1 MTPEELAFL
10 FTPRRRINPETGS
23 ALPKRGPSGQMAADF
38 GVPGAVDPYEAL
50 LKLAMQRTSQGVGA
64 IGDAAAYPFTP
75 NSWYG
80 KQVIQPNGQFGG
92 KILEYSP
99 TQKAGFGAAGMGALI
114 GTGVGL
120 DNAMHPAAQAAGTP
134 SSASMNRA
142 DAPGIDEM
150 SAYPPLHPSSEFM
163 NRSNAQ
169 GIDELSAYPSRPSS
183 SFMDRSDRPGVD
195 ETSAY
200 LNPLNRSG
208 PSETS
213 AYPHGAVRRQA
224 PADRSA
230 PASAPM
236 PPTRPAELAREQP
249 SILSR
254 IFSGENF
261 QSNNQPVNKPMDG
274 APVNWGNSDSAA
286 DFFRADKA
294 LQQARPEMFQQGS
307 DDSGH
312 ARGGTVGQQ
321 GKGASGN
328 NAALHKALEIIH
340 HMLMQRH

>member
-1 MTPEELAFL
+1 MSPEEILAL
-10 FTPRRRINPETGS
+10 FTPQRRINPTTG
-23 ALPKRGPSGQMAADF
+23 AAVPKRAASGQMEANF

-50 LKLAMQRTSQGVGA
+50 LKLAMERTNQGARTVGN
-64 IGDAAAYPFTP
+64 AAAYPFTP
-75 NSWYG
+75 NTWNG
-80 KQVIQPNGQFGG
+80 RQVINPNGQFGG
-92 KILEYSP
+92 KIMEYSP
-99 TQKAGFGAAGMGALI
+99 TQKAAAGAAGTGALI

-120 DNAMHPAAQAAGTP
+120 DNAMHPAAQAAGMP
-134 SSASMNRA
+134 SSANMNRA
-142 DAPGIDEM
+142 DAAGIDEM

-163 NRSNAQ
+163 NRANAQ

-200 LNPLNRSG
+200 LNPLDRSG

-213 AYPHGAVRRQA
+213 AYPHGAVHQQD
-224 PADRSA
+224 PAARSA

-261 QSNNQPVNKPMDG
+261 QSNNQPVNKPMGG

-294 LQQARPEMFQQGS
+294 LQQARPEMFKKPADEGMS
-307 DDSGH
+307 
-312 ARGGTVGQQ
+312 RGGSAGNSGAN
-321 GKGASGN
+321 GKD
-328 NAALHKALEIIH
+328 AALHKALEIIH
-340 HMLMQRH
+340 HMLTQRH